1 MSFEVRDPKEL
12 SLINSA
18 LAEFVGVPKSTIDR
32 AATQDRLQ
40 TFYIGTAGETRVVRI
55 ADVLDWKRH
64 HYKPEPGQRKESS
77 PRKGKSQ

>member
-1 MSFEVRDPKEL
+1 MKLEPREL

-40 TFYIGTAGETRVVRI
+40 TFHIGTAGETRVVRI
-55 ADVLDWKRH
+55 ADVLEWKQNQ
-64 HYKPEPGQRKESS
+64 YKPEHGIRKET
-77 PRKGKSQ
+77 PPKKGKSK

>member
-1 MSFEVRDPKEL
+1 MKIDPSEL

-40 TFYIGTAGETRVVRI
+40 TFHIGTAGETRVVRV
-55 ADVLDWKRH
+55 ADVIAWKANN
-64 HYKPEPGQRKESS
+64 YKPEHGQRNTTAPK
-77 PRKGKSQ
+77 KGKRS